1 MNKNIKLRVKN
12 LIKKHNTSD
21 PTVLCEKLGIIV
33 LYDDLGDLKGYYKH
47 PRGRKIIVINSLL
60 SKFAQIIV
68 LAHELGHA
76 ILHSGSTVALMHR
89 HILQYSSIME
99 NEANKFAAELLLN
112 GYDTDN
118 IEYCDYYCDEVS
130 NDENDRVLLEKLR
143 EFKFSNKY

>member
-1 MNKNIKLRVKN
+1 MGWEDEIRLRIKN
-12 LIKKHNTSD
+12 LIKKYNTSD
-21 PTVLCEKLGIIV
+21 PAILCI
-33 LYDDLGDLKGYYKH
+33 YDDLGDLKGYYKH
-47 PRGRKIIVINSLL
+47 PRGRKVIVVNSLL

-76 ILHSGSTVALMHR
+76 ILHSGSTVALMHK
-89 HILQYSSIME
+89 HILQYSNIME

-118 IEYCDYYCDEVS
+118 IEYSYCYCDEVS
-130 NDENDRVLLEKLR
+130 NDENDRVLLERLR

>member
-1 MNKNIKLRVKN
+1 MANMNKNIRLRIKN
-12 LIKKHNTSD
+12 LIKKYNTSD
-21 PTVLCEKLGIIV
+21 PAILCI
-33 LYDDLGDLKGYYKH
+33 YDDLGDLKGYYKH
-47 PRGRKIIVINSLL
+47 PQGRKVIVVNSLL

-68 LAHELGHA
+68 LARELGHA

-89 HILQYSSIME
+89 HILQYSNIME

-130 NDENDRVLLEKLR
+130 NDENDRVLLERLR